1 MTATEP
7 FPPALAL
14 WAKTPRTMDEIARYG
29 PDATHALL
37 YHLLDVAMVTH
48 VLYTR
53 LLSPA
58 ARRGIAAG
66 LGMDDIDAA
75 AWIPFLAGLHD
86 LGKASPVFQ
95 FCAQSA
101 VVKKRVCDAGF
112 SKPHPD
118 NPTRHGTISALLLR
132 DLLKNDYGWSS
143 TDAQVMAVA
152 IGGHHG
158 TFPSADTFS
167 KEIIAY
173 AAGRRLGDPAAEVA
187 WAEAQASLVMR
198 LRDALGGVPPFRPVR
213 LDAAAVMAL
222 AGFVSVADWIGST
235 DRFFPFIAI
244 PDVGWDAAIASY
256 LRDVNGKAMRAFA
269 RLQWY
274 APPILEDMPDFATR
288 FEIETP
294 NAMQLLADEAIG
306 PRLDS
311 PGLIIIEA
319 PMGQGK
325 TEAALALLEHA
336 TIRQGLGGAYIA
348 LPTQATSNQM
358 FKRVRE
364 HLERRLREHGE
375 RVNLMLLHGHAALS
389 ENFDDLKKAT
399 AADPAPDISPTGLAE
414 DERGNALAV
423 MAAVW
428 FTYRKRG
435 LLAPWGVGTVDQGL
449 LAVLQTRHVFV
460 RLFGL
465 AHKVIVIDEAHAYDT
480 YMTTLL
486 ERLLEWLSAL
496 GCTVIILSAT
506 LPRKRRVDLIRAY
519 ARGARV
525 PDADTLAIPDVDYPR
540 LTSLIGDAVGAIAV
554 PREEGPKEI
563 ALRWLPTPLIVGGD
577 CALLAARLIERL
589 TGGGCAAVICN
600 TVRRAQEVYRTLKAR
615 FAALPDAERPALD
628 LFHARYRFIERAE
641 REKRVLDH
649 YGKPGPDGTSPHRP
663 PRSVLVA
670 TQVIE
675 QSLDLDFDLM
685 VSELAPADLVLQRAG
700 RLHRHKRGE
709 RPTLVNDPVLLL
721 APPESVNADGVPRFG
736 PSRYVYD
743 PHILLCSW
751 LALDRRDGNTRKK
764 LVIPDDVEPLIESV
778 YSEDLVCSSDNPA
791 IQAYW
796 SETKQTLRER
806 QDEYFS
812 RASKNTILPPQY
824 DDDLFSDFNIALEE
838 DAPEI
843 TPALQ
848 ALTRLSDINVTA
860 IILHTDEDS
869 DVLLYANDP
878 QGGEHVRALLQRSV
892 AITNSLAASVL
903 LVRKPPT
910 SWKENSLLRHCRL
923 VVLSAQNQNEDESG
937 RFSITLDHEVGI
949 VIERNL
955 QRG

>member
-1 MTATEP
+1 MSVTEP
-7 FPPALAL
+7 FLPALVL
-14 WAKTPRTMDEIARYG
+14 WAKTPRTADEIARYG
-29 PDATHALL
+29 PDATHALF
-37 YHLLDVAMVTH
+37 YHLLDVAMVTR
-48 VLYTR
+48 VLYTH

-58 ARRGIAAG
+58 ARQRIAAG
-66 LGMDDIDAA
+66 LGMDDTNAA
-75 AWIPFLAGLHD
+75 TWIPFLAGLHD

-101 VVKKRVCDAGF
+101 VVKKRVSDAGF
-112 SKPHPD
+112 SEPQPN
-118 NPTRHGTISALLLR
+118 NPTRHGTISTLLLR
-132 DLLKNDYGWSS
+132 DLLKEEYGWSGA
-143 TDAQVMAVA
+143 DAQTMAVA

-158 TFPSADTFS
+158 VFPGADTFS

-173 AAGRRLGDPAAEVA
+173 AAGRKLGNPR
-187 WAEAQASLVMR
+187 AEAHWATAQAALVAR
-198 LRDALGGVPPFRPVR
+198 LRDALGGVPHFRPAR
-213 LDAAAVMAL
+213 LDPAAMMAF
-222 AGFVSVADWIGST
+222 AGLISVADWIGST
-235 DRFFPFIAI
+235 ERFFPFTSI
-244 PDVGWDAAIASY
+244 PVVGWDATIASY
-256 LRDVNGKAMRAFA
+256 LRDSEAKAMRAFA
-269 RLQWY
+269 RLQWF
-274 APPILEDMPDFATR
+274 ALPILEDMPDFATR

-311 PGLIIIEA
+311 PSLIIIEA

-325 TEAALALLEHA
+325 TEAALTLLEHA

-423 MAAVW
+423 MAASW

-480 YMTTLL
+480 YMATLL
-486 ERLLEWLSAL
+486 ERLLEWLAAL

-525 PDADTLAIPDVDYPR
+525 PDVGTLAIPDVEYPR

-554 PREEGPKEI
+554 PREDDPKEI
-563 ALRWLPTPLIVGGD
+563 TLQWLPTPLIVDGD

-589 TGGGCAAVICN
+589 TAGGCAAVVCN
-600 TVRRAQEVYRTLKAR
+600 TVRRTQEVYRTLKGR
-615 FAALPDAERPALD
+615 FAALPDTERPALD

-649 YGKPGPDGTSPHRP
+649 YGKPGLDGISPHRP
-663 PRSVLVA
+663 LRSVLVA

-700 RLHRHKRGE
+700 RLHRHKRGQ
-709 RPTLVNDPVLLL
+709 RPAPIGTPTLFL
-721 APPESVNADGVPRFG
+721 APPETVDAEGVPRFG
-736 PSRYVYD
+736 PSGYVYD
-743 PHILLCSW
+743 PHILLRSW
-751 LALDRRDGNTRKK
+751 LALGKRDGNTREK
-764 LVIPDDVEPLIESV
+764 LVIPDDIEPLIEAV
-778 YSEDLVCSSDNPA
+778 YDDNASCPSEDPG
-791 IQAYW
+791 IRAYW
-796 SETKQTLRER
+796 EETRAQQQYEREAEIEEATRRYVKQPHYRG
-806 QDEYFS
+806 YFG
-812 RASKNTILPPQY
+812 
-824 DDDLFSDFNIALEE
+824 NIAGVSELDE
-838 DAPEI
+838 DDPTLHEKV
-843 TPALQ
+843 Q
-848 ALTRLSDINVTA
+848 ALTRLSDANV
-860 IILHTDEDS
+860 S
-869 DVLLYANDP
+869 VVLQYPDQREGWDARQIPLQPEAHDWLRCA
-878 QGGEHVRALLQRSV
+878 VRVTGRRE
-892 AITNSLAASVL
+892 
-903 LVRKPPT
+903 VR
-910 SWKENSLLRHCRL
+910 WLLRVAQTPKGWEQSQLLRYHYTVPLDAGGAFEAEGKRL
-923 VVLSAQNQNEDESG
+923 VYDREIGLVFPRDE
-937 RFSITLDHEVGI
+937 E
-949 VIERNL
+949 E
-955 QRG
+955 

>member
-37 YHLLDVAMVTH
+37 YHLLDVATVTR
-48 VLYTR
+48 VLYTH

-66 LGMDDIDAA
+66 LGMDDTNAA

-86 LGKASPVFQ
+86 IGKASPVFQ
-95 FCAQSA
+95 FCARSE
-101 VVKKRVCDAGF
+101 VVKDRVWDAGF
-112 SKPHPD
+112 SKPKSD
-118 NPTRHGTISALLLR
+118 NPTRHGTISTLLLR
-132 DLLKNDYGWSS
+132 DLLKNEYEWSGA
-143 TDAQVMAVA
+143 DAQMMAVA

-158 TFPSADTFS
+158 VFPGADTFS

-173 AAGRRLGDPAAEVA
+173 AAGRKLGNRR
-187 WAEAQASLVMR
+187 AEAHWVAAQAALVAR
-198 LRDALGGVPPFRPVR
+198 LRDALGGVPPFRPAR
-213 LDAAAVMAL
+213 LDPAAVMAF
-222 AGFVSVADWIGST
+222 AGLVSVADWIGST
-235 DRFFPFIAI
+235 ERFFPFTSI
-244 PDVGWDAAIASY
+244 PAVGWDAAIASY
-256 LRDVNGKAMRAFA
+256 LRDSEAKAMRAFA

-325 TEAALALLEHA
+325 TEAALALLEHT

-389 ENFDDLKKAT
+389 ENFNDLKKTT

-423 MAAVW
+423 MAASW

-486 ERLLEWLSAL
+486 ERLLEWLAAL

-525 PDADTLAIPDVDYPR
+525 PDAGTLAIPDVEYPR

-554 PREEGPKEI
+554 PREDDPKEI
-563 ALRWLPTPLIVGGD
+563 TLQWLPTPLIVDGD

-589 TGGGCAAVICN
+589 TAGGCAAVVCN

-615 FAALPDAERPALD
+615 FAELPDAKRPALD

-663 PRSVLVA
+663 LCSVLVA

-700 RLHRHKRGE
+700 RLHRHKRGQ
-709 RPTLVNDPVLLL
+709 RPAPVGTPTLFL
-721 APPESVNADGVPRFG
+721 APPETVDAEGVPRFG
-736 PSRYVYD
+736 PSGYVYD
-743 PHILLCSW
+743 PHILLRSW
-751 LALDRRDGNTRKK
+751 LALGKRDGNTREK
-764 LVIPDDVEPLIESV
+764 LVVPDDIELLIDAV
-778 YSEDLVCSSDNPA
+778 YDDDASCPSENPA
-791 IQAYW
+791 ILAFW
-796 SETKQTLRER
+796 EKTREELHWTQR
-806 QDEYFS
+806 EYRKKARTFEIV
-812 RASKNTILPPQY
+812 TPY
-824 DDDLFSDFNIALEE
+824 GDDDPFEDRSMELEE
-838 DAPEI
+838 DNPEI
-843 TPALQ
+843 TPKLQ
-848 ALTRLSDINVTA
+848 ALTRLSDVNVSVVM
-860 IILHTDEDS
+860 LYDTDEERP
-869 DVLLYANDP
+869 LLSA
-878 QGGEHVRALLQRSV
+878 G
-892 AITNSLAASVL
+892 
-903 LVRKPPT
+903 PPT
-910 SWKENSLLRHCRL
+910 PDEMRDLLFRAVPIAHPRVARRLLEREPPTHWRDSAVLRYCRL
-923 VVLSAQNQNEDESG
+923 IVMDATGRYDDPAEAFSLRLDAERGLLIDE
-937 RFSITLDHEVGI
+937 
-949 VIERNL
+949 
-955 QRG
+955 